1 MHKTHSTLSWQHSNF
16 LQQQQHM
23 QTTNQLQSTVINANA
38 LPYILCNGVC
48 QLDRWAPMHAIGR
61 KSNNKYANKKG

>member
-38 LPYILCNGVC
+38 LPYAFMQWRLSI
-48 QLDRWAPMHAIGR
+48 RPMG
-61 KSNNKYANKKG
+61 ANACHWKKKQQQICK